1 MSSAETAPVEPS
13 PSRAGRNLPVAVAVG
28 VGLGAL
34 IIASLVFYKYLFAVL
49 VTAAILVAVWEMY
62 NAFLHNDIRIA
73 RSPLYVVVLVS
84 PTLAYLFG
92 VEAHM
97 AVFGTFVVVALMW
110 RIRRGTDG
118 FVKDA
123 TGSLFVGFYLP
134 FMVGFV
140 MLMLRETDGI
150 ARIVAFIAITVCN
163 DVGGYFAGVL
173 FGKHPIAPQI
183 SPKKSWEGFSGSV
196 ILAVAVAI
204 PLFAVAFDAPLVE
217 GGRLRGGHGQHRDG
231 RRLHRVGDQ
240 TRPRR
245 QGHVQHPSRT
255 RGADG
260 PARLADPQC
269 VRRLGTARVVH
280 RMTSLPLVMQAPRRG
295 KPPRHLLDLDL
306 AARKQAVVELGSA
319 PFRAT
324 QLSRQVL
331 APRRLRGPVHGPR
344 GRRPGAVGALAT
356 PSC

>member
-1 MSSAETAPVEPS
+1 MSSAETAPVEPP

-34 IIASLVFYKYLFAVL
+34 IIVSLVFYKYLFAVL

-204 PLFAVAFDAPLVE
+204 PLFAVAFDAPWWQAAVFGAVMVSTATAGDFIESAIKRDLDVKDMSNI
-217 GGRLRGGHGQHRDG
+217 LPGHGGLMD
-231 RRLHRVGDQ
+231 RLDSLIPNAFV
-240 TRPRR
+240 
-245 QGHVQHPSRT
+245 
-255 RGADG
+255 AW
-260 PARLADPQC
+260 AL
-269 VRRLGTARVVH
+269 LGWFI
-280 RMTSLPLVMQAPRRG
+280 G
-295 KPPRHLLDLDL
+295 
-306 AARKQAVVELGSA
+306 
-319 PFRAT
+319 
-324 QLSRQVL
+324 
-331 APRRLRGPVHGPR
+331 
-344 GRRPGAVGALAT
+344 
-356 PSC
+356 

>member
-1 MSSAETAPVEPS
+1 MSSAETAPVEPP

-34 IIASLVFYKYLFAVL
+34 IIVSLVFYKYLFAVL

-140 MLMLRETDGI
+140 MLMLREDDGV

-204 PLFAVAFDAPLVE
+204 PLFAVAFDAPWWEAAVFGAVMVSTATAGDFIESAIKRDLDVKDMSNI
-217 GGRLRGGHGQHRDG
+217 LPGHGGLMD
-231 RRLHRVGDQ
+231 RLDSLIPNAFV
-240 TRPRR
+240 
-245 QGHVQHPSRT
+245 
-255 RGADG
+255 AW
-260 PARLADPQC
+260 AL
-269 VRRLGTARVVH
+269 LGWFI
-280 RMTSLPLVMQAPRRG
+280 G
-295 KPPRHLLDLDL
+295 
-306 AARKQAVVELGSA
+306 
-319 PFRAT
+319 
-324 QLSRQVL
+324 
-331 APRRLRGPVHGPR
+331 
-344 GRRPGAVGALAT
+344 
-356 PSC
+356 

>member
-1 MSSAETAPVEPS
+1 MSSAEAAPVEP
-13 PSRAGRNLPVAVAVG
+13 PPNRAGRNLPVAIAVG

-34 IIASLVFYKYLFAVL
+34 VIASLVFYKYLFAVL
-49 VTAAILVAVWEMY
+49 VTAAILIAVWEMY

-92 VEAHM
+92 VDAHM

-140 MLMLRETDGI
+140 MLMLREDDGV

-204 PLFAVAFDAPLVE
+204 PLFAVAFEAPWWQAAVFGAVMVSTATAGDFIESAIKRDLDVKDMSNI
-217 GGRLRGGHGQHRDG
+217 LPGHGGLMD
-231 RRLHRVGDQ
+231 RLDSLIPNAFV
-240 TRPRR
+240 
-245 QGHVQHPSRT
+245 
-255 RGADG
+255 AW
-260 PARLADPQC
+260 AL
-269 VRRLGTARVVH
+269 LGWFI
-280 RMTSLPLVMQAPRRG
+280 G
-295 KPPRHLLDLDL
+295 
-306 AARKQAVVELGSA
+306 
-319 PFRAT
+319 
-324 QLSRQVL
+324 
-331 APRRLRGPVHGPR
+331 
-344 GRRPGAVGALAT
+344 
-356 PSC
+356 

>member
-1 MSSAETAPVEPS
+1 
-13 PSRAGRNLPVAVAVG
+13 
-28 VGLGAL
+28 
-34 IIASLVFYKYLFAVL
+34 
-49 VTAAILVAVWEMY
+49 MY

-204 PLFAVAFDAPLVE
+204 PLFAVAFDAPWWKAAVFGAVMVSTATAGDFIESAIKRDLDVKDMSNI
-217 GGRLRGGHGQHRDG
+217 LPGHGGLMD
-231 RRLHRVGDQ
+231 RLDSLIPNAFV
-240 TRPRR
+240 
-245 QGHVQHPSRT
+245 
-255 RGADG
+255 AW
-260 PARLADPQC
+260 AL
-269 VRRLGTARVVH
+269 LGWFI
-280 RMTSLPLVMQAPRRG
+280 G
-295 KPPRHLLDLDL
+295 
-306 AARKQAVVELGSA
+306 
-319 PFRAT
+319 
-324 QLSRQVL
+324 
-331 APRRLRGPVHGPR
+331 
-344 GRRPGAVGALAT
+344 
-356 PSC
+356 

>member
-204 PLFAVAFDAPLVE
+204 PLFAVAFDAPWWKAAVFGAVMVSTATAGDFIESAIKRDLDVKDMSNI
-217 GGRLRGGHGQHRDG
+217 LPGHGGLMD
-231 RRLHRVGDQ
+231 RLDSLIPNAFV
-240 TRPRR
+240 
-245 QGHVQHPSRT
+245 
-255 RGADG
+255 AW
-260 PARLADPQC
+260 AL
-269 VRRLGTARVVH
+269 LGWFI
-280 RMTSLPLVMQAPRRG
+280 G
-295 KPPRHLLDLDL
+295 
-306 AARKQAVVELGSA
+306 
-319 PFRAT
+319 
-324 QLSRQVL
+324 
-331 APRRLRGPVHGPR
+331 
-344 GRRPGAVGALAT
+344 
-356 PSC
+356 